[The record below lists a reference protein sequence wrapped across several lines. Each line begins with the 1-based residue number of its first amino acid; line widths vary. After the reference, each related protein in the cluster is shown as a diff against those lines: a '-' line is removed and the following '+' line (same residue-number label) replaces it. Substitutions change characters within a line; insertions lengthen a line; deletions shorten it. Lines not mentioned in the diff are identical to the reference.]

1 MLKIKVKNKQDY
13 VSYKIK
19 DKDSELLEYLTVI
32 YMLVKDLKEK
42 YNINCDD
49 IKSWL
54 NWYEKKIERV
64 TEC

>member
-1 MLKIKVKNKQDY
+1 MIKVKVKNKQDY

-32 YMLVKDLKEK
+32 YMLMKDLKEK
-42 YNINCDD
+42 HNINCDD

-54 NWYEKKIERV
+54 NWYENKIERV